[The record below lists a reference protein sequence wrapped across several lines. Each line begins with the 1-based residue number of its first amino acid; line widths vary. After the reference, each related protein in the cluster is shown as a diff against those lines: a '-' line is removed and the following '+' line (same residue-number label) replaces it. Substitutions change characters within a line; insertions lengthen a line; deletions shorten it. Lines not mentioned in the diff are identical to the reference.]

1 VKTIQQ
7 HRRVGETI
15 SPRDGRFAFT
25 LMEVLI
31 VIMLMA
37 IVVALVIPSAAP
49 QTEQRLRAAAHLVAA
64 EVELARD
71 LAITYNTKY
80 KLFFDIKANRIVLTH
95 AGENTALD
103 QLPSELVSNTASDP
117 TERVLDLSSAPGLWG
132 QVRIAACA
140 SFDPMLKPQD
150 EIIIGPTG
158 TPIDGKSFLI
168 WLRDGE
174 AQWKRYITIV
184 IDQSTGRVSIGSMNG
199 MAPPFGE

>member
-1 VKTIQQ
+1 MKTIQQ

-95 AGENTALD
+95 AGENTALNR
-103 QLPSELVSNTASDP
+103 LPRELVNNAASDP
-117 TERVLDLSSAPGLWG
+117 TKRVLDLSSAPGLWG

-140 SFDPMLKPQD
+140 SFDPMLKRQD
-150 EIIIGPTG
+150 KIIFEPTG
-158 TPIDGKSFLI
+158 IPTGGKSFLI